1 MVLITP
7 GSQVRNLLRAFF
19 ISQQREDKRRQE
31 NTKKKREE
39 NKTKQ
44 KCRGEVSKRRE

>member
-19 ISQQREDKRRQE
+19 ISQQREERKERE
-31 NTKKKREE
+31 EKKREE
-39 NKTKQ
+39 KKTKQ
-44 KCRGEVSKRRE
+44 KCRGEVSKRRV